1 MAEFSSPIAGGLRI
15 RRTRVSSFSFLNR
28 PQDQQPRED
37 FRTTLALQQNRL
49 AFDNINSSLIN
60 LTNQV
65 TALSASLDGIAQRV
79 REDSAL
85 DQAREAQKVRQEQI
99 LAEQKLREGKESVVE
114 RKMQSALLRPV
125 RKVGEK
131 ARFTLGRLSN
141 FFMILLG
148 GFLGNMALSTISA
161 LISGDKERLE
171 ELKQKF
177 LKNIGVVGGIFL
189 LFSGGLTTILGY
201 LTRLGARL
209 GSAVFRNLL
218 IRPVNALINLVKEGV
233 KGIARGLGLA
243 PKTKPP
249 VVTKPAPKPPA
260 KAPPAAKPGGGKGKP
275 GAPGS
280 TAGAKPGGGFGRN
293 VAKGGLLGGLTNV
306 IYDAIFGSTVG
317 ELFASGGAGLLS
329 GGGLAAAAYV
339 LGAKFTV
346 PLTIAGLFGVPFLSS
361 AAKNLYAESGIGKD
375 NPFLSTEI
383 NLGNLFTGEGPFI
396 QTPELKP
403 AKKDEDLSLR
413 NPDDTGGNVNVIN
426 TETSSNVGNVQSNKN
441 LGSANYLP
449 SIPTAPEDNF
459 YVTSSQLIYNTGWA

>member
-1 MAEFSSPIAGGLRI
+1 MAEFSPIITTLKP
-15 RRTRVSSFSFLNR
+15 RRTRVSSFTFLNR
-28 PQDQQPRED
+28 PQEQQPRED

-49 AFDNINSSLIN
+49 AFDNINSSLVN

-85 DQAREAQKVRQEQI
+85 DQAREAQKRRQEEI

-125 RKVGEK
+125 RKIGNK
-131 ARFTLGRLSN
+131 ARFTLGRLAN
-141 FFMILLG
+141 FFMILLA

-233 KGIARGLGLA
+233 KGVARGLGLA
-243 PKTKPP
+243 PKAP
-249 VVTKPAPKPPA
+249 PKPPA
-260 KAPPAAKPGGGKGKP
+260 KPAPPKAPPAAKPGGKP
-275 GAPGS
+275 GGAAPPAK
-280 TAGAKPGGGFGRN
+280 TTKPGGGLKSFGKSVGKQGLFSLGFSTAIDLAFGESIGSSLAGGFGAAAPASLFAGLAYIAPKNLLFQLPIGVGALISSYLGYKGGRN
-293 VAKGGLLGGLTNV
+293 FYSENV
-306 IYDAIFGSTVG
+306 KTD
-317 ELFASGGAGLLS
+317 
-329 GGGLAAAAYV
+329 
-339 LGAKFTV
+339 
-346 PLTIAGLFGVPFLSS
+346 P
-361 AAKNLYAESGIGKD
+361 ESWLNTSID
-375 NPFLSTEI
+375 LR
-383 NLGNLFTGEGPFI
+383 NLFNEKPVI
-396 QTPELKP
+396 QRPKGSGDNLQSLKEP
-403 AKKDEDLSLR
+403 
-413 NPDDTGGNVNVIN
+413 DTGGNVTVIN
-426 TETSSNVGNVQSNKN
+426 NESTASAGNVQKNKN

-449 SIPTAPEDNF
+449 SIPTAPDDNF
-459 YVTSSQLIYNTGWA
+459 YITSSQLVYNAGWA

>member
-1 MAEFSSPIAGGLRI
+1 MAEFSPIITTLKP
-15 RRTRVSSFSFLNR
+15 RRTRVSSFTFLNR
-28 PQDQQPRED
+28 PQEQQPRED
-37 FRTTLALQQNRL
+37 FGTTLALQQNRL
-49 AFDNINSSLIN
+49 AFDNINSSLVN

-114 RKMQSALLRPV
+114 RKMQSALLTPV
-125 RKVGEK
+125 RKIGNK
-131 ARFTLGRLSN
+131 ARFTLGRLAN
-141 FFMILLG
+141 FFMILLA

-233 KGIARGLGLA
+233 KGVARGLGLA
-243 PKTKPP
+243 PKAAPKAPP
-249 VVTKPAPKPPA
+249 AKPAPP
-260 KAPPAAKPGGGKGKP
+260 KAPPAAKPGGGLKGFGKSV
-275 GAPGS
+275 GKQGLFSLGFS
-280 TAGAKPGGGFGRN
+280 TAIDLAFGESIGSSLAGGFG
-293 VAKGGLLGGLTNV
+293 A
-306 IYDAIFGSTVG
+306 AAPAS
-317 ELFASGGAGLLS
+317 LF
-329 GGGLAAAAYV
+329 GGLAY
-339 LGAKFTV
+339 
-346 PLTIAGLFGVPFLSS
+346 IAP
-361 AAKNLYAESGIGKD
+361 KNLLFQLPIGVGALISSYLGYKGGRNFYSENVKTDPESWLNTSFD
-375 NPFLSTEI
+375 LR
-383 NLGNLFTGEGPFI
+383 NLFNEKPVI
-396 QTPELKP
+396 QRPKGSGDNLQSLKEP
-403 AKKDEDLSLR
+403 
-413 NPDDTGGNVNVIN
+413 DTGGNVTVIN
-426 TETSSNVGNVQSNKN
+426 NESTASAGNVQKNKN

-449 SIPTAPEDNF
+449 SVPTAPDDNF
-459 YVTSSQLIYNTGWA
+459 YITSSQLVYNAGWA

>member
-1 MAEFSSPIAGGLRI
+1 MAEFSPIITTLKP
-15 RRTRVSSFSFLNR
+15 RRTRVSSFTFLNR
-28 PQDQQPRED
+28 SQEQQPRED

-49 AFDNINSSLIN
+49 AFDNINSSLVN

-125 RKVGEK
+125 RKIGNK
-131 ARFTLGRLSN
+131 ARFTLGRLAN
-141 FFMILLG
+141 FFMILLA

-233 KGIARGLGLA
+233 KGVARGLGLA

-249 VVTKPAPKPPA
+249 ARTAPPAKPPA

-280 TAGAKPGGGFGRN
+280 TPSAKPGGGFRSN
-293 VAKGGLLGGLTNV
+293 VVKGGLAAGLTSV
-306 IYDAIFGSTVG
+306 IYDAFFGSTVG
-317 ELFASGGAGLLS
+317 ELFAGGGGGLLG
-329 GGGLAAAAYV
+329 GGGLAALGYI
-339 LGAKFTV
+339 LGAKATI
-346 PLTIAGLFGVPFLSS
+346 PLTIAGLIGVPMITS
-361 AAKNLYAESGIGKD
+361 AAKNLYGESGIGKD
-375 NPFLSTEI
+375 NPFLNTEI
-383 NLGNLFTGEGPFI
+383 NLGNLFTGEGPVI

-403 AKKDEDLSLR
+403 AKKGDDLSLR
-413 NPDDTGGNVNVIN
+413 DPGDTGGNVNVIN
-426 TETSSNVGNVQSNKN
+426 TETSSNVGNIQSNKN

-449 SIPTAPEDNF
+449 SVPTAPDDNF
-459 YVTSSQLIYNTGWA
+459 YITSSQLVYNAGWA